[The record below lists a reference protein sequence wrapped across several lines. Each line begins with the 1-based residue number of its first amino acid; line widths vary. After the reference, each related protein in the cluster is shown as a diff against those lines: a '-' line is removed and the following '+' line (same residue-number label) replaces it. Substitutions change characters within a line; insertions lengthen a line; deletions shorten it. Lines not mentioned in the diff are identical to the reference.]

1 MYTDTVTVF
10 NKQTTESGD
19 MWYPVVIPGAHLEVN
34 KAANQAKTGLENADT
49 ATLNIRFA
57 VSDEKIM
64 IGDRQYYQ
72 PKAWAALPDPVR
84 TVTFVDGESFFI
96 RGEYPEEPIRD
107 DLYRDGLEAYMRK
120 TTDDCYKISSVGGPY
135 RLIPHFEIGGR

>member
-1 MYTDTVTVF
+1 MHTDTVTVF
-10 NKQTTESGD
+10 NKRMAESGD
-19 MWYPVVIPGAHLEVN
+19 TWYPAVISGVHLEVN

-49 ATLNIRFA
+49 AALNIRY
-57 VSDEKIM
+57 VTSDEKIM

-72 PKAWAALPDPVR
+72 PKAWAALPDPMG

-96 RGEYPEEPIRD
+96 RGEYSEAPIND
-107 DLYRDGLEAYMRK
+107 DQYRDGLEAYMRK
-120 TTDDCYKISSVGGPY
+120 TVDDCYKISSVGGPY